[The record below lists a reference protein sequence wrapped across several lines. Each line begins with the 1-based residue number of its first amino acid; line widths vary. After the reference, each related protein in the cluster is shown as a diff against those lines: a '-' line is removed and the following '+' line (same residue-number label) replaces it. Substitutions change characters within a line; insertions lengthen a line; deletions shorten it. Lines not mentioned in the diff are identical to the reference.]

1 MRILRAPSAGF
12 CMGVA
17 LALDK
22 LDSALKTS
30 DGAAR
35 PASTQPGSARIV
47 TFGPLIHNPQA
58 LAAYARQGVIQTEDI
73 SEIRPGDTVIIRAHG
88 IPLAVEAALKKAGA
102 HLLDATCPRVKKAQK
117 GIAAQA
123 ALGRRLLLLGEV
135 DHPEV
140 KGLVSY
146 ALPDALVFGSLKEL
160 QDMAPDL
167 AGNCFLA
174 TQTTQA
180 IEEFERVAGWIQE
193 HTDKDIPILSTICG
207 ATRLRQEEA
216 RALAGQVGAV
226 VVVGGL
232 DSGNTRRLAQVV
244 EEMGVKAYHVEG
256 PEQLPA
262 DELRQY
268 SAIGLTA
275 GASTPKWQ
283 IDETQ
288 RFLEHL

>member
-1 MRILRAPSAGF
+1 
-12 CMGVA
+12 MGVA

-22 LDSALKTS
+22 LDSALKNTT
-30 DGAAR
+30 R
-35 PASTQPGSARIV
+35 TARII

-58 LAAYARQGVIQTEDI
+58 LADYARQGVIQTEDI
-73 SEIRPGDTVIIRAHG
+73 SEIRPGDIVIIRAHG

-102 HLLDATCPRVKKAQK
+102 RLLDATCPRVKKAQR

-123 ALGRRLLLLGEV
+123 KLGRRLLLLGEA

-146 ALPDALVFGSLKEL
+146 APPGALVFGSLKEL
-160 QDMAPDL
+160 QDMAPDP
-167 AGNCFLA
+167 AGDWFLA

-180 IEEFERVAGWIQE
+180 IEEFEKVAAWIQT
-193 HTDKDIPILSTICG
+193 HTEKDIPILSTICG

-216 RALAGQVGAV
+216 RELAGQVDAI

-244 EEMGVKAYHVEG
+244 AEMGVKAYHVEG
-256 PEQLPA
+256 PEQLPV
-262 DELRQY
+262 DELKRY
-268 SAIGLTA
+268 SVIGLTA

-283 IDETQ
+283 IDEAQ
-288 RFLEHL
+288 RFLEGL